1 MSDDGLFLGNLAGDA
16 PSRLEL
22 APSDLTT
29 HGVVVGMTG
38 SGKTG
43 LLIALIE
50 EALRHGIPAVVLDP
64 KGDLANLFLT
74 FPSLEARDFAPWVD
88 PQEAQRA
95 GISVDD
101 LAAQTATRWTEGLG
115 RDGLGRDRIREL
127 REKTVMRLFTPG
139 SDAGLPVNVLSGFDP
154 PDLSWD
160 SDAEIIRE
168 RIAAVVS
175 ALLSRAGEDADPLQ
189 SPSHIFLA
197 NLLENR
203 WRAGERPGLEDIL
216 GYLLHPPFAK
226 LGVLHVDT
234 FYPPERRRETMQ
246 KLNALLASPAFAAW
260 QVGVPLRLD
269 RFMEA
274 PAGKTPLG
282 LFYTAHLG
290 DEDRQ
295 MFATLLLGEVISW
308 MRRQSGTGSLRLLM
322 VIDEVWGLMPPHPAN
337 PPTKQPMLTLLKQAR
352 AFGVGLVVATQNPV
366 DLDYK
371 GLTNAGVWCVGRL
384 STERDKARLLDGLE
398 MVDAGATRAEMDN
411 VISALKPRQFLMRN
425 VHDKGGPKVF
435 STRWAMS
442 YLRGPLTRDEVR
454 KLVPAEARAWAGAA
468 VAAGAAAAAGPAAA
482 PAVAATPSAA
492 AISSA
497 TSTPGG
503 AAMPASPPGV
513 VVRFLAPRALQPDR
527 PQGAVSGARPGPP
540 KRYRAAILGRATV
553 HFDETR
559 AALDHT
565 QPEWRLIFPLQ
576 GADGWRWPAP
586 DTPDLNDDFDSEP
599 VPGVPFEPLPP
610 ALESRRTFTVL
621 ERDLK
626 ETLLGVERLELYFC
640 AGLKTYSRVGESKE
654 AFAERVRALADDL
667 ADQEMAAL
675 RDKVLEKKRRI
686 EDRIQAESLDVE
698 RARATVSARKQE
710 TFLSVGESVLGVLL
724 GGRKPTRVLSQ
735 TASKQRMAG
744 SAASQLQKEEAQ
756 LAGAQSEMQELEAS
770 LARDIERIRADKA
783 ALAGTI
789 TTFPV
794 ALERDDVRVEEV
806 ALLWIPDAE

>member
-1 MSDDGLFLGNLAGDA
+1 LSRDGLFVGNVDGDA
-16 PSRLEL
+16 PSRLEID
-22 APSDLTT
+22 PSDLTT
-29 HGVVVGMTG
+29 HGVAVGMTG

-43 LLIALIE
+43 LLITLVE
-50 EALRHGIPAVVLDP
+50 EALLRGIPAVVLDP

-74 FPSLEARDFAPWVD
+74 FPSQEPREFAPWVD

-95 GISVDD
+95 GVSVDD
-101 LAAQTATRWTEGLG
+101 LAAQTAARWREGLG
-115 RDGLGRDRIREL
+115 REGLGSDQIREL
-127 REKTVMRLFTPG
+127 RERSVMRLYTPG
-139 SDAGLPVNVLSGFDP
+139 SDAGLPVNVLSGFEP

-160 SDAEIIRE
+160 TDAEILRE
-168 RIAAVVS
+168 RIAAAVS

-203 WRAGERPGLEDIL
+203 WRAGERPGLEAIL

-234 FYPPERRRETMQ
+234 FYPPDRRRETMQ

-260 QVGVPLRLD
+260 QVGVPLRFE

-308 MRRQSGTGSLRLLM
+308 MRRQSGTGSLRLLV

-398 MVDAGATRAEMDN
+398 MVDATASRAEMDN

-454 KLVPAEARAWAGAA
+454 KLVPDEARTW
-468 VAAGAAAAAGPAAA
+468 AGAAAATPPGAAA
-482 PAVAATPSAA
+482 TPAVAATTGPAA
-492 AISSA
+492 TPIA
-497 TSTPGG
+497 TRTPG
-503 AAMPASPPGV
+503 AAVMPAPPPGV
-513 VVRFLAPRALQPDR
+513 TVRFLEPRALQPDR
-527 PQGAVSGARPGPP
+527 PQGSVAGARPGPP
-540 KRYRAAILGRATV
+540 RRYRPAILGRASV
-553 HFDETR
+553 RFDETR
-559 AALDHT
+559 AALDHA
-565 QPEWRLIFPLQ
+565 QVEWRLIFPLD
-576 GADGWRWPAP
+576 GAKGWRWPDVDAP
-586 DTPDLNDDFDSEP
+586 DLSGDLASEP
-599 VPGVPFEPLPP
+599 VPGVPFEPLLP
-610 ALESRRTFTVL
+610 ALEERKTFTAQ

-626 ETLLGVERLELYFC
+626 ETLLGVERLELYVC
-640 AGLKTYSRVGESKE
+640 AALKTYSRVGESKD

-667 ADQEMAAL
+667 ADQELAAL
-675 RDKVLEKKRRI
+675 RGKVLEKKRRI
-686 EDRIQAESLDVE
+686 EDRIQAEALDVE

-710 TFLSVGESVLGVLL
+710 TFLSVGESVLGMFL

-735 TASKQRMAG
+735 AASKQRMAG
-744 SAASQLQKEEAQ
+744 TAASQLQKEEAQ
-756 LAGAQSEMQELEAS
+756 LASAQSEMEELEAS
-770 LARDIERIRADKA
+770 LARDVERIRADKA
-783 ALAGTI
+783 ALAETI
-789 TTFPV
+789 ATFPV